1 MTIEQRQRQ
10 VKAQLKTAHKEADTL
25 RDVAHQSLN
34 RMAAESANRR
44 ENSFAAGMAVLTV
57 LFMVLAAA
65 GVATFTN

>member
-1 MTIEQRQRQ
+1 MTIEQRAARIRRELA
-10 VKAQLKTAHKEADTL
+10 KAHKEADTL
-25 RDVAHQSLN
+25 RDVAHQSLS

-44 ENSFAAGMAVLTV
+44 ESSFAAGMAVLTV